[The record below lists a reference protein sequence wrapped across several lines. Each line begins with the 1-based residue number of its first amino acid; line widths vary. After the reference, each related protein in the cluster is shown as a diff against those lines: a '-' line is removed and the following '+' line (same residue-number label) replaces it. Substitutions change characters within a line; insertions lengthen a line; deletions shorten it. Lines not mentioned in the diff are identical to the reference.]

1 MYFGNVL
8 RAAFAA
14 LWRNRLRT
22 GLTLLGI
29 TIGIGAVICTVAL
42 GAGSE
47 AQIHEQLLAI
57 GDNLV
62 WVENGNRNVGGVRTG
77 AGGFNKLTA
86 EDMQAIVD
94 EVPEITKCGPQV
106 DTRVQ
111 VVFGNQNWS
120 TQARGTNPDYL
131 PIKKWTVVRGTA
143 FSDAD
148 VEARATVTILGTVT
162 AQRLFGNDDPVGQQI
177 RLGRVP
183 FTVAG
188 ILGSKGQ
195 SVTGQDQDDTLFIP
209 YTTAIRYFKGNP
221 YLDDIMCSAVSPDA
235 IPAAQAHITDVMRL
249 RHRIAEGTPDDFTLR
264 APDAA
269 VQTREE
275 TNRTLGIMLA
285 AVASVS
291 LVVGGVGIMNIML
304 VSVAERTREIGLR
317 LAIGARGRDVRL
329 QFLTEALLLGLAG
342 GVMGVLAGEI
352 SSNLLSAWLGWRMVV
367 TGTAILVAVG
377 FASCVGLVFGYV
389 PAANAA
395 KLDPI
400 EALRSE

>member
-1 MYFGNVL
+1 MSFGNVL
-8 RAAFAA
+8 RAACSA

-62 WVENGNRNVGGVRTG
+62 WVENGNRNVAGVRTG
-77 AGGFNKLTA
+77 AGGYNKLTA

-94 EVPEITKCGPQV
+94 EVPEVTRCGPQV
-106 DTRVQ
+106 DARAQ
-111 VVFGNQNWS
+111 IVFGNQNWG
-120 TQARGTNPDYL
+120 TQFRGTNPDYL
-131 PIKKWTVVRGTA
+131 PIKKWVVTRGT
-143 FSDAD
+143 SLTDAD
-148 VEARATVTILGTVT
+148 VESRATVTVLGSVV
-162 AQRLFGNDDPVGQQI
+162 AERLFGTDDPLGQQI
-177 RLGRVP
+177 RIGRVP
-183 FTVAG
+183 FTVVG

-209 YTTAIRYFKGNP
+209 YTTAIRYFKGDP
-221 YLDDIMCSAVSPDA
+221 YLDDIMCSAVTPDA
-235 IPAAQAHITDVMRL
+235 IPLAQANITEVMRR
-249 RHRIAEGTPDDFTLR
+249 RHKIAEGSPDDFTLR

-269 VQTREE
+269 VQTRED

-285 AVASVS
+285 SVASVS

-317 LAIGARGRDVRL
+317 LAIGARERDVRM

-342 GVMGVLAGEI
+342 GVLGVLAGEV
-352 SSNLLSAWLGWRMVV
+352 SSSVLANWLGWRMVV

-377 FASCVGLVFGYV
+377 FASVVGLIFGYV

-400 EALRSE
+400 EALRDE

>member
-1 MYFGNVL
+1 MFFGNVL
-8 RAAFAA
+8 RAAGGA

-47 AQIHEQLLAI
+47 AQIHEQLAAI

-62 WVENGNRNVGGVRTG
+62 WVENGNRNVAGVRTG
-77 AGGFNKLTA
+77 AGGFNKLTG
-86 EDMQAIVD
+86 EDMQAIVA
-94 EVPEITKCGPQV
+94 EVPEITRCAPQA
-106 DTRVQ
+106 DSRVQ
-111 VVFGNQNWS
+111 IVAGNQNWS
-120 TQARGTNPDYL
+120 TQFRGINPDYF
-131 PIKKWTVVRGTA
+131 PIKKWVVARGTM
-143 FSDAD
+143 FSDVD
-148 VEARATVTILGTVT
+148 VENRAPVTVLGSVV
-162 AQRLFGNDDPVGQQI
+162 AERLFGTDDPLGKEI

-183 FTVAG
+183 FTVIGVTA
-188 ILGSKGQ
+188 SKGQ
-195 SVTGQDQDDTLFIP
+195 SVTGQDQDDTLFVP
-209 YTTAIRYFKGNP
+209 YTTAIRYFKGDP
-221 YLDDIMCSAVSPDA
+221 YLDDIMCSAVSTDV
-235 IPAAQAHITDVMRL
+235 IPIAQAKITDVMRR
-249 RHRIAEGTPDDFTLR
+249 RHRIADGSPDDFTLR

-269 VQTREE
+269 VQTREDA
-275 TNRTLGIMLA
+275 NRTLSMMLA
-285 AVASVS
+285 SVASVS

-352 SSNLLSAWLGWRMVV
+352 SSNVITSWLGWRMVV
-367 TGTAILVAVG
+367 TGTTIFVAVG
-377 FASCVGLVFGYV
+377 FASVVGLIFGYV